1 MTRPLRPGFL
11 KNLFPVD
18 AAVPGVP
25 ANAILDETG
34 EAILDETGGYIL
46 DES

>member
-1 MTRPLRPGFL
+1 MGIWLRRRGRRFGG
-11 KNLFPVD
+11 
-18 AAVPGVP
+18 AEGVP